1 MIVTTI
7 YVHNFRYPHGFHTF
21 VQLNNRQNDGK
32 NRSVISIKQLYG
44 TATTE
49 LNDAVDE
56 LKLYVEKGNITAAIK
71 IYETCKQ
78 RSDFHKM
85 DFVFLTLVNGL
96 LKSKRIDE
104 AKQIVVEFN
113 SNNLKSYSTKDCDA
127 ILCSIFD
134 SSSNHLDLDDLQWFV
149 DNLIFSR
156 KYVNRKVFEVIIKT
170 WKQRDLDAAIDL
182 FIRIGHQFR
191 MTPLNMVLTCDLI
204 NLGDTERLEKI
215 LETSS
220 RLHGKMNSFYDMAFA
235 FTICGRIDQAKRIFS
250 SLETED
256 FRKIEN
262 FIHHLKLRGQ
272 VEHLHNL
279 LIASENCVPKQCR
292 EKMYIALLELYAY
305 ENDSN
310 KIMTNILSAM
320 NEEQIIPTDENINKV
335 IKLMKR
341 INIEIPKSWQ
351 QTQSNEDDSEAKL
364 QNLLNEN
371 KIPEANQIFYD
382 SLKSET
388 PLQRNIMRYC
398 LLKNAENGQIAIF
411 EDLRQA
417 FDFQTKVELKFHT
430 YECEAYIKAGKHSEY
445 LKVIRDVK
453 NGDDMKELAISF
465 SERIIDMIELS
476 PSIYEECKYTG
487 IYLNVYLD
495 K

>member
-1 MIVTTI
+1 MIVITV
-7 YVHNFRYPHGFHTF
+7 YVHNFRCLRGFHTF
-21 VQLNNRQNDGK
+21 VQLNNRQNDGN

-49 LNDAVDE
+49 LNDAVKE
-56 LKLYVEKGNITAAIK
+56 LKLHVEKGNITDAIK

-96 LKSKRIDE
+96 LKTKRIDE
-104 AKQIVVEFN
+104 AKQIVVEYN
-113 SNNLKSYSTKDCDA
+113 SNSLESYSKKDEA

-149 DNLIFSR
+149 DNLIFSK
-156 KYVNRKVFEVIIKT
+156 KYVNRRVFEVIIKT

-182 FIRIGHQFR
+182 FIRIAHQFR
-191 MTPLNMVLTCDLI
+191 MTPLNMVLTADLI

-215 LETSS
+215 LKITS

-235 FTICGRIDQAKRIFS
+235 FIICGRIDQAKRIFT

-256 FRKIEN
+256 FRKIES
-262 FIHHLKLRGQ
+262 FVHHLKLRRQ

-279 LIASENCVPKQCR
+279 LIATENCVSKQCR
-292 EKMYIALLELYAY
+292 EKMYTALLELHAY

-320 NEEQIIPTDENINKV
+320 NEEQIIPNDEDINKV

-341 INIEIPKSWQ
+341 INIQIPQSWQ
-351 QTQSNEDDSEAKL
+351 QTQSNEDNSEAKL

-371 KIPEANQIFYD
+371 KIPEANKIFYD
-382 SLKSET
+382 SLKSKI
-388 PLQRNIMRYC
+388 PLKRNVMRYC
-398 LLKNAENGQIAIF
+398 LIKNAENGHIAIF

-417 FDFQTKVELKFHT
+417 FDLQTKVELKFYT
-430 YECEAYIKAGKHSEY
+430 YECEAYIKAGKHEEY
-445 LKVIRDVK
+445 LKLIRDAK
-453 NGDDMKELAISF
+453 NEDNMKELAISF
-465 SERIIDMIELS
+465 SERIIDMIELN
-476 PSIYEECKYTG
+476 PSIYDECK
-487 IYLNVYLD
+487 
-495 K
+495 